1 MDKSNKTQI
10 NLAKRNFLKQIPF
23 FFFGGIAVSTLGQN
37 IFSTFIII
45 VVPAPICRVTPTPR
59 WISPNLVN
67 ATSPEV
73 VSELIYIELI
83 PRIIM
88 CTDKYSNIFT

>member
-37 IFSTFIII
+37 ILSTLFNKNEQDIALNDEFFMARDHKKYGSCGCANCMYEKDI
-45 VVPAPICRVTPTPR
+45 VI
-59 WISPNLVN
+59 
-67 ATSPEV
+67 
-73 VSELIYIELI
+73 
-83 PRIIM
+83 
-88 CTDKYSNIFT
+88 